1 MEMGL
6 SFDDAQSDPN
16 MMRLEA
22 SAQARAARRH
32 SQDAWPAAVRGAAL
46 TRVSPRAQMRNQLRK
61 YAEGRNKSAGTV
73 AREAFERNRRS
84 SGVTVREPCSPV
96 CVCCVAVSSR
106 LLGLAQLGE
115 RSSRPSASQ
124 YSMQDLEIS
133 NDTSDSFGGACRAA
147 ARCWSGLTLRCR
159 CVLPAAIAKRVVGL
173 LVVGVIGG
181 AVLFKIGLSAFQ

>member
-1 MEMGL
+1 
-6 SFDDAQSDPN
+6 
-16 MMRLEA
+16 
-22 SAQARAARRH
+22 
-32 SQDAWPAAVRGAAL
+32 
-46 TRVSPRAQMRNQLRK
+46 MRNQLRK

-73 AREAFERNRRS
+73 AREAFEKSRRS
-84 SGVTVREPCSPV
+84 TGVTVRGRCNVFTRVLRS
-96 CVCCVAVSSR
+96 
-106 LLGLAQLGE
+106 QLTSTWPQIGE
-115 RSSRPSASQ
+115 RSSRTSASQ

-181 AVLFKIGLSAFQ
+181 VVLFKLGLSAFQ